1 MYALVCYSP
10 IDIKSLSLPSLS
22 CSIIPTPLHR
32 QDMHAHLYGSVHAQN
47 YTDTEESKEERDD
60 EGVPNDET
68 EGVCITSQ
76 IDKQNHTERVG

>member
-1 MYALVCYSP
+1 
-10 IDIKSLSLPSLS
+10 
-22 CSIIPTPLHR
+22 
-32 QDMHAHLYGSVHAQN
+32 MHAHLYGSVHAQN

-68 EGVCITSQ
+68 EGVCIASQ